1 MQRADSSALPPRRH
15 LPRALAELL
24 GLVAPPACV
33 SCRAPVARAEVLV
46 CAQCLRGLPWL
57 RGRRCPR
64 CALPRHPA
72 RGCPAAGAA
81 FAGAWAPLA
90 YEGSARALVGALKF
104 RGALAVAG
112 LMGAQLAAHL
122 PRGLVGVTPPGAVTP
137 PEGLVGVTP
146 PGAAVGV
153 TPPGAAAGVTA
164 PGIVVGVTPPGA
176 VVGASA
182 PAALVPVPPHPV
194 RRRRR
199 GFDPAAELA
208 AALAARTALPLAPML
223 RRRDRAPR
231 QVGLGRAQRRGPG
244 RFVIEAT
251 RAPPARALLI
261 DDVHTTGATLDA
273 CARALVAAGCGEV
286 VAVTYARAL

>member
-1 MQRADSSALPPRRH
+1 VHA
-15 LPRALAELL
+15 ALAELL
-24 GLVAPPACV
+24 ALVTPPTCVACGVGLPA
-33 SCRAPVARAEVLV
+33 AEVLV
-46 CAQCLRGLPWL
+46 CAPCLRALPWL

-72 RGCPAAGAA
+72 RGCPAGGAA

-90 YEGSARALVGALKF
+90 YEGSARALVAALKF
-104 RGALAVAG
+104 RGALAVAA

-122 PRGLVGVTPPGAVTP
+122 PPALREA
-137 PEGLVGVTP
+137 PEP
-146 PGAAVGV
+146 
-153 TPPGAAAGVTA
+153 
-164 PGIVVGVTPPGA
+164 
-176 VVGASA
+176 
-182 PAALVPVPPHPV
+182 ALVPVPPHPV

-208 AALAARTALPLAPML
+208 AALAGRTGLVPAPIL

-231 QVGLGRAQRRGPG
+231 QVGLGRAQRRRAG
-244 RFVIEAT
+244 RLVIETT
-251 RAPPARALLI
+251 RQPPARVLLI